1 MNSTPHVP
9 LGVLNRLGGI
19 RTQSRT
25 TYSVPHFSISA
36 SALPSRCGSHNVPPN
51 CRPPSCHVPILELR
65 GSIPSSEVWD
75 VIPFPTRRHASYKP
89 GRPKMGDRSPFFH
102 RVPNNIICHFLGRR
116 QKEMEKGG
124 PSPQNNMSRCAP
136 KERKEGISPS
146 MMHLRLLFLSGA
158 PPPANSSRRI
168 ISDRRR
174 VIPLRRRRRRRS
186 RLLPPVDPLG
196 HPGRHGRTQEQLHRM
211 PHE

>member
-1 MNSTPHVP
+1 MP

-65 GSIPSSEVWD
+65 GSIPSSEVWG
-75 VIPFPTRRHASYKP
+75 VIPLPTRRPASFKP

-102 RVPNNIICHFLGRR
+102 RVPNNIICHFLGRV
-116 QKEMEKGG
+116 K
-124 PSPQNNMSRCAP
+124 
-136 KERKEGISPS
+136 
-146 MMHLRLLFLSGA
+146 L
-158 PPPANSSRRI
+158 
-168 ISDRRR
+168 
-174 VIPLRRRRRRRS
+174 
-186 RLLPPVDPLG
+186 
-196 HPGRHGRTQEQLHRM
+196 LHRIRR
-211 PHE
+211 HICFIVYLLHQCGASHLQLIVLYYFS

>member
-1 MNSTPHVP
+1 MP

-65 GSIPSSEVWD
+65 GSIPSSEVWG
-75 VIPFPTRRHASYKP
+75 VIPFPTRRPASFKP

-102 RVPNNIICHFLGRR
+102 RVPNNIICHFLGRK
-116 QKEMEKGG
+116 QKEMEKGW
-124 PSPQNNMSRCAP
+124 PSPQNNVSRCTVEKTSYLTLNA
-136 KERKEGISPS
+136 
-146 MMHLRLLFLSGA
+146 
-158 PPPANSSRRI
+158 
-168 ISDRRR
+168 
-174 VIPLRRRRRRRS
+174 
-186 RLLPPVDPLG
+186 
-196 HPGRHGRTQEQLHRM
+196 
-211 PHE
+211 